1 MKGGL
6 HEGLVKEV
14 QVTSVSSL
22 GSAISQYQSPLS
34 SLDKNGDGVISADE
48 LAAAN
53 VTSKS
58 STASSS
64 SSKDDDTANIA
75 QKIAADIMSIMLQM
89 QKADDSDNSDDQD
102 SDGNSKGVL
111 ATLDA
116 NGDGKLTSSEILSAD
131 PSSIAGSASGEDSSV
146 LTQALTDMQKAI
158 QAYQTYGSSET
169 TDTATDEIQTA

>member
-1 MKGGL
+1 
-6 HEGLVKEV
+6 
-14 QVTSVSSL
+14 
-22 GSAISQYQSPLS
+22 
-34 SLDKNGDGVISADE
+34 
-48 LAAAN
+48 
-53 VTSKS
+53 
-58 STASSS
+58 
-64 SSKDDDTANIA
+64 
-75 QKIAADIMSIMLQM
+75 M
-89 QKADDSDNSDDQD
+89 QKADDSDSSDDQD

-146 LTQALTDMQKAI
+146 LTQVLTDMQKAI